1 MRVNS
6 AKQSKNEIC
15 QIFRI
20 DFQFIISGIE
30 REREKTEYLWRR
42 RRNYPELG
50 MREDNR
56 RKREREREKRER
68 DGQTEK
74 PTRGW
79 PPSPESL
86 SHVVKNG
93 VPRRC
98 FHVCAKIFIKALSGP
113 AVLESYFQ
121 SLSDFEVVDEFFFC
135 FFHSWF

>member
-1 MRVNS
+1 MRVYS

-56 RKREREREKRER
+56 RKRERERKEREMVR
-68 DGQTEK
+68 QRNPQGV
-74 PTRGW
+74 G
-79 PPSPESL
+79 PSPPNHCPMLLKTGFHADVFTYAPRSSL
-86 SHVVKNG
+86 R
-93 VPRRC
+93 PC
-98 FHVCAKIFIKALSGP
+98 PGP
-113 AVLESYFQ
+113 QFW
-121 SLSDFEVVDEFFFC
+121 SLISRA
-135 FFHSWF
+135 SLTLRS